1 MMRDVLLFAGL
12 LLFQSVLFSQNTDHS
27 KQNSSTQPIQKQ
39 YDSFRNT
46 FDKETNSSPVNPE
59 KKERNKTVSNLQPFT
74 LPDWVTNFQVPDQE
88 NTLLTLGISDPGLDS
103 TDAIKQATIRAKGL
117 LTMFCESNIQNI
129 TDSYTNQYEG
139 SEILGKFTSFSKI
152 EPRGNFPVT
161 RFTVYKTEFTS
172 FGEAV
177 VLAGIPKAAC
187 NSGSSE
193 TSSEIKVKAEYFLSE
208 EGEYNNPKI
217 YGTYCLLISD
227 DEGTTADFTA
237 HKTRKSILVSTTLNG
252 DSLEFDY
259 GKFKYFTESPVELS
273 DDELLEYSNA
283 DLTNGLWNAWFVATL
298 RQMEMAEKHTSE
310 IRKMNDNYTSKYQN
324 LTREVSENQLG
335 FKPAKILIK
344 DNIFYLKMT
353 QIK

>member
-12 LLFQSVLFSQNTDHS
+12 LLFQSVLFSQNTDPA
-27 KQNSSTQPIQKQ
+27 KQNSNVQPIEKQ

-46 FDKETNSSPVNPE
+46 FDKETNSSPDKP
-59 KKERNKTVSNLQPFT
+59 KKQDRNKTVSNLQPFT

-88 NTLLTLGISDPGLDS
+88 NMILTLGISDPGLDS
-103 TDAIKQATIRAKGL
+103 ANATKQAIIRAKGL
-117 LTMFCESNIQNI
+117 LTMFCESTIQNI
-129 TDSYTNQYEG
+129 TDSYTNQYQG
-139 SEILGKFTSFSKI
+139 SDILGKYTSFSKI
-152 EPRGNFPVT
+152 EPRGNFPVSA
-161 RFTVYKTEFTS
+161 FKIFKKEFTS

-177 VLAGIPKAAC
+177 VLAGIPKSAC
-187 NSGSSE
+187 NSSYP
-193 TSSEIKVKAEYFLSE
+193 EITVKAEYFLSE
-208 EGEYNNPKI
+208 EGEYDNPKI

-237 HKTRKSILVSTTLNG
+237 HKTKKSILVTTTLNG
-252 DSLEFDY
+252 DSLAFDY
-259 GKFKYFTESPVELS
+259 GKFKYFSESPVELS
-273 DDELLEYSNA
+273 DDELLEYSTA
-283 DLTNGLWNAWFVATL
+283 DLTNGLWNAWFAASL

-310 IRKMNDNYTSKYQN
+310 IRKMDDNYTSKYQN

-335 FKPAKILIK
+335 FKPARILIK